1 MLKRSE
7 SPSPLFL
14 RPGKHA
20 ATALG
25 NLALMNSSD
34 LAIGATS
41 ESPVDIWDIFMGF
54 CGDFR
59 YFMGFFGDFYDD
71 LMNYD

>member
-25 NLALMNSSD
+25 NLAVMNSSD

-59 YFMGFFGDFYDD
+59 YLWDFLAIFM
-71 LMNYD
+71 MI